1 MVDNTLLKVTALSK
15 SFPGVQALKDINFN
29 LKKGEVHALIG
40 ENGAGKSTFLKIL
53 SGNIQPDKGTI
64 NFEGKNIIIKN
75 TKMAR
80 DIGIGMTYQE
90 LSLVPQLSIAENIFL
105 GGYFYKNKLLPFI
118 DWNMIYNKAEE
129 EFDKYR
135 LDIDVRKKANKV
147 GVGQQQLVEIIR
159 TVLKAAKI
167 LLLDEPTSAL
177 SKKEIDILFN
187 DIINNKKKQGY
198 TIIYVSHKIKEI
210 FEIADRVTVFKDGEK
225 VKTLNLEE
233 TDEDEL
239 IRLMIGGKIVKRYL
253 KIRTNIGGTVLRVEN
268 LTAKG
273 LCKDCSID
281 VRKREIVGIAG
292 LMGSGRT
299 EFAKTLIGLY
309 KKDEGRIFKNGKEVK
324 IKNPREA
331 LDTGIAYLGENRSEG
346 LIYPLNVCFNITLSN
361 FREIFNKGILNKN
374 KENVVGEEFVNKLN
388 IQTPSVK
395 QKVVFLSGGN
405 QQKVILARL
414 IYSNVDVF
422 ILDEPTRGIDVG
434 AKIEVYNLINE
445 LLKDGKSIIL
455 ISSEL
460 PEILNLSDRVFVMHE
475 GMIVAEYS
483 GDEITPEN
491 IIRSAIGKGKQNA
504 HNKSK

>member
-1 MVDNTLLKVTALSK
+1 MANNTLLKITALSK
-15 SFPGVQALKDINFN
+15 SFPGVHALKDIDFN

-40 ENGAGKSTFLKIL
+40 ENGAGKSTFLNIL
-53 SGNIQPDKGTI
+53 SGNINAGKGTI

-80 DIGIGMTYQE
+80 DIGIAMTYQE
-90 LSLVPQLSIAENIFL
+90 LSLVPQLSVAENIFL
-105 GGYFYKNKLLPFI
+105 GRYFYKNKLLSFI
-118 DWNMIYNKAEE
+118 DWNMIYSKAEE
-129 EFDKYR
+129 EFDKHR
-135 LDIDVRKKANKV
+135 LNIDVRKKINKL
-147 GVGQQQLVEIIR
+147 GIGLRQLVEIIR
-159 TVLKAAKI
+159 SVSRDVKI

-177 SKKEIDILFN
+177 SKEEIDILFKN
-187 DIINNKKKQGY
+187 IINVQKKRG
-198 TIIYVSHKIKEI
+198 TAIIYVSHRIEEI
-210 FEIADRVTVFKDGEK
+210 FKIADRVSVFKDGEK
-225 VKTLNLEE
+225 VKTLNIEE
-233 TDEDEL
+233 TDKEEL
-239 IRLMIGGKIVKRYL
+239 IRLMIGSKIIKRYS
-253 KIRTNIGGTVLRVEN
+253 KIRTNTGKTVLRVEN

-281 VRKREIVGIAG
+281 VRKSEVVGLAG

-331 LDTGIAYLGENRSEG
+331 LNTGIAYLGENRSEG

-361 FREIFNKGILNKN
+361 FREIFNMGILNKN
-374 KENVVGEEFVNKLN
+374 KENAVGKEFVNKLN
-388 IQTPSVK
+388 IETPSLK

-405 QQKVILARL
+405 QQKVIFARL

-460 PEILNLSDRVFVMHE
+460 PEILNLSDRVFVMYE
-475 GMIVAEYS
+475 GTIVAEYS
-483 GDEITPEN
+483 GDEMTHEN
-491 IIRSAIGKGKQNA
+491 IIRSAMGRGKAKFA
-504 HNKSK
+504 